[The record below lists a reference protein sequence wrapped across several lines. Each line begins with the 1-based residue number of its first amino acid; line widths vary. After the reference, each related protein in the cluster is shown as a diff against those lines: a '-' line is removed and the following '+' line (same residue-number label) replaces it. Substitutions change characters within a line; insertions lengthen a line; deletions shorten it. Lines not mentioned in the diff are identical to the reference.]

1 MTDKIENLCLKIKNM
16 EKLADFILVDD
27 EKDTATTLINTA
39 ISSRSVNRILNDE
52 LIEINQLLNEHGFKV
67 EREIFIYNDIENPNI
82 TLFVCKKTKTL
93 AI

>member
-52 LIEINQLLNEHGFKV
+52 LIEINQL
-67 EREIFIYNDIENPNI
+67 
-82 TLFVCKKTKTL
+82 
-93 AI
+93 